1 MAARDKMASVAHLVR
16 RFAGSLSGAAP
27 AVADELWAESWM
39 SAPERALWCQMANH
53 DRRHSIGVARRFN
66 SSIDERDL
74 MVGALLHDV
83 GKIDSGLSVF
93 GRVAA
98 TIVGARTKRFGRYLD
113 HEQIGAEMLAS
124 VGSSERTI
132 ELVAGRGPYAALLRE
147 CDDAR

>member
-1 MAARDKMASVAHLVR
+1 MAVRDKIAIAAHLAR

-39 SAPERALWCQMANH
+39 SVPERGLWRQMANH

-98 TIVGARTKRFGRYLD
+98 TVVGGRTQRFRSYLD

-132 ELVAGRGPYAALLRE
+132 ELVAGRGPHAALLDE